1 MATGESSLTIA
12 ACFRRI
18 LLSLQQHSTVLF
30 NNFILVSPRRS
41 FSLTLVAPVALFSL
55 FLFSDL
61 LPHSG
66 TSYIS
71 LPPSCPLF
79 PVALSP
85 NLHSIP
91 LLSSLHST
99 PKYCNFS
106 LVATTALQLRN
117 DKFLARLSCLV
128 PFLRSSA
135 PSSFAGNH
143 FVFPARLSSS
153 AQLTRL
159 TRLLPS

>member
-1 MATGESSLTIA
+1 MATRESSLTIA

-18 LLSLQQHSTVLF
+18 LFSLQWHSMALS
-30 NNFILVSPRRS
+30 NNSASISLS
-41 FSLTLVAPVALFSL
+41 FSNFARLFLHPGTPYISLPPFCPLLLSL
-55 FLFSDL
+55 FLFS
-61 LPHSG
+61 
-66 TSYIS
+66 
-71 LPPSCPLF
+71 
-79 PVALSP
+79 

-117 DKFLARLSCLV
+117 DKFLACLPCLASRRSFPHPSPRCLRP
-128 PFLRSSA
+128 PFASKRS
-135 PSSFAGNH
+135 
-143 FVFPARLSSS
+143 VFPVRLSSFT
-153 AQLTRL
+153 QLTRS